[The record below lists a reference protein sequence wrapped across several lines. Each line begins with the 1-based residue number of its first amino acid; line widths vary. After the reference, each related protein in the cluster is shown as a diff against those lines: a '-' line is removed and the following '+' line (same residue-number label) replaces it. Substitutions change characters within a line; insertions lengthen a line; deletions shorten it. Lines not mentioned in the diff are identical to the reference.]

1 MIDSKALM
9 GSKGEGGGGGVLA
22 VSKKEKVAYAKV
34 QSKCQLLVRFYLER

>member
-1 MIDSKALM
+1 MIDSEALM
-9 GSKGEGGGGGVLA
+9 GSKGEGGGGVLA